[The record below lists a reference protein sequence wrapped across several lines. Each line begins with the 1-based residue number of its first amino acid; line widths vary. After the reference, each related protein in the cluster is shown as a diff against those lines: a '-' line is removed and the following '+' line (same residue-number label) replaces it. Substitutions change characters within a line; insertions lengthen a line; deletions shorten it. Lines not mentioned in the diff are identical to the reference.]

1 MTVGG
6 GLNLHGIVSGAV
18 GTVNSNVTVAY
29 EASMGNTVLPS
40 GKPVPTYAPVQQI
53 RAQIQALS
61 WKDLQQLDGINMNGA
76 RRAIYL
82 YGAANGVV
90 RPAAQGGDLITDS
103 DNNRWLVAQN
113 LEQWPFWC
121 KVAVTL
127 QNQGT

>member
-1 MTVGG
+1 MAG
-6 GLNLHGIVSGAV
+6 GLNLHGIVRGAIGAV
-18 GTVNSNVTVAY
+18 NADVTLGY
-29 EASMGNTVLPS
+29 QRSMGSTP
-40 GKPVPTYAPVQQI
+40 GQGFKPQPIYGPVQQI
-53 RAQIQALS
+53 RGQVQALS
-61 WKDLQQLDGINMNGA
+61 WKDLQQLDGVNMNGE

-103 DNNRWLVAQN
+103 DNNVWLVAQN

-127 QNQGT
+127 QNGK